1 MAGVYPLEESLLR
14 AGPFLYILN
23 VHYYN
28 KITLRNKV
36 KMVKSRWEIV
46 KMVKCVIIVI

>member
-1 MAGVYPLEESLLR
+1 MLGVNPLEESLIITSLS
-14 AGPFLYILN
+14 LYISS